1 MPKTSQQLRA
11 LACDATNRARQAPA
25 AEASRLRVYARAL
38 HRRALH
44 RRALRAELFRHS
56 KELGRASVTIASF
69 REHLRAQHH
78 PTGDQP

>member
-11 LACDATNRARQAPA
+11 LARDATNRARQAPA
-25 AEASRLRVYARAL
+25 AEASRLRAYARAL
-38 HRRALH
+38 HRRT
-44 RRALRAELFRHS
+44 LRAELFRHS
-56 KELGRASVTIASF
+56 KELGRANVTIASF

>member
-11 LACDATNRARQAPA
+11 LARDATSRARRAPA
-25 AEASRLRVYARAL
+25 VEATRLRAYA
-38 HRRALH
+38 RALH

-56 KELGRASVTIASF
+56 KRIGRANVTSASF